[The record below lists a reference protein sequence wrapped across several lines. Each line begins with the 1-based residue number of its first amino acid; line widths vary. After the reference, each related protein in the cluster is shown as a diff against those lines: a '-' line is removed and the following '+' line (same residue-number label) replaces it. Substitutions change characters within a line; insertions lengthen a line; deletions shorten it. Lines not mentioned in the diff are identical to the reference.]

1 MPEKLLLGCVAD
13 DFTGGSDAASHLAA
27 GGLNTILCNGVPAP
41 GFVPPEGC
49 EAVVIAL
56 KSRTQETES
65 AVADSMKA
73 ARWLAEQGAEQLYVK
88 YCSTFDSRPCG
99 NIGPIVDAILEAFN
113 VPGTI
118 LCPALPSNGRVVRDG
133 ILYVNGVPLAES
145 PMKDHPLTPMWES
158 RVAKLMEPQGKYA
171 CLEVFRDALH
181 GDPETLLTGLA
192 RRISSQAHYY
202 IVPDY
207 VDEADA
213 EKIISLFGGMRV
225 LTGGSG
231 LLTPLARRLKPRRHA
246 EVFSSAAA
254 GRALILSGSCSPAT
268 NAQTQWYLHHG
279 GEGLRLQGSALLN
292 GSETAGTLW
301 ARAGAFSSAPLIY
314 AYETP
319 EKLHAKR
326 ADGGQMLSAKIE
338 QTLAETAALAVADGV
353 TRIIVAGGE
362 TSGAVV
368 RRLGFQAFGIGE
380 SLAPGVPVLLP
391 LERPELRLI
400 LKSGNFGQRD
410 FFFRALSATAGS

>member
-113 VPGTI
+113 VPGTV

-171 CLEVFRDALH
+171 CLEVVSGR
-181 GDPETLLTGLA
+181 LT
-192 RRISSQAHYY
+192 RRS
-202 IVPDY
+202 
-207 VDEADA
+207 
-213 EKIISLFGGMRV
+213 
-225 LTGGSG
+225 
-231 LLTPLARRLKPRRHA
+231 
-246 EVFSSAAA
+246 
-254 GRALILSGSCSPAT
+254 
-268 NAQTQWYLHHG
+268 
-279 GEGLRLQGSALLN
+279 
-292 GSETAGTLW
+292 
-301 ARAGAFSSAPLIY
+301 
-314 AYETP
+314 
-319 EKLHAKR
+319 
-326 ADGGQMLSAKIE
+326 
-338 QTLAETAALAVADGV
+338 
-353 TRIIVAGGE
+353 
-362 TSGAVV
+362 
-368 RRLGFQAFGIGE
+368 
-380 SLAPGVPVLLP
+380 
-391 LERPELRLI
+391 
-400 LKSGNFGQRD
+400 
-410 FFFRALSATAGS
+410 

>member
-113 VPGTI
+113 VPGTV

-213 EKIISLFGGMRV
+213 EKIISLFGGMPGPYRR
-225 LTGGSG
+225 LRTFDAAGAAAEAAEARRG
-231 LLTPLARRLKPRRHA
+231 LLLCRSRAGPYFVRKLFPGDKRPDTMVFTSRRGGLTAPRQRSA
-246 EVFSSAAA
+246 ERQRDRGDSVGA
-254 GRALILSGSCSPAT
+254 GRGIF
-268 NAQTQWYLHHG
+268 
-279 GEGLRLQGSALLN
+279 LRSADLC
-292 GSETAGTLW
+292 
-301 ARAGAFSSAPLIY
+301 I
-314 AYETP
+314 
-319 EKLHAKR
+319 
-326 ADGGQMLSAKIE
+326 
-338 QTLAETAALAVADGV
+338 
-353 TRIIVAGGE
+353 
-362 TSGAVV
+362 
-368 RRLGFQAFGIGE
+368 
-380 SLAPGVPVLLP
+380 
-391 LERPELRLI
+391 
-400 LKSGNFGQRD
+400 
-410 FFFRALSATAGS
+410 